1 MAGALSGSEREALR
15 RLLAEAKLE
24 ILPFRS
30 VFGELASIEP
40 GTTLAVTASPGKG
53 LERSVEIGAE
63 LRTDGYEVVV
73 HLAARMVADRAH
85 LGRLLA
91 SMRVAG
97 LDRAFV
103 IGGDASPAGEYP
115 DALSLL
121 RELAA
126 MDHRLSETGIACHP
140 EGHPAIPDDRL
151 LAALRNKAP
160 FADYMTTQMSFDPG
174 ALHGW
179 LRARRAEGITLP
191 VDVGIP
197 GSVDVTRLL
206 RITARIG
213 VRTAGRFAL
222 KQRGVLGR
230 LIRPLGYRPD
240 RLLVGLAPMLADSEA
255 GVRGLHVFTFN
266 QVQATASWRGRF
278 LASIG

>member
-1 MAGALSGSEREALR
+1 
-15 RLLAEAKLE
+15 
-24 ILPFRS
+24 
-30 VFGELASIEP
+30 
-40 GTTLAVTASPGKG
+40 
-53 LERSVEIGAE
+53 
-63 LRTDGYEVVV
+63 
-73 HLAARMVADRAH
+73 
-85 LGRLLA
+85 
-91 SMRVAG
+91 
-97 LDRAFV
+97 
-103 IGGDASPAGEYP
+103 
-115 DALSLL
+115 
-121 RELAA
+121 
-126 MDHRLSETGIACHP
+126 
-140 EGHPAIPDDRL
+140 
-151 LAALRNKAP
+151 
-160 FADYMTTQMSFDPG
+160 MTTQMSFDPG